1 MPARVDH
8 FVFTFDRL
16 SGQLTTSRPVVY
28 ESSSEAEEV
37 AEVNASEHAGALVL
51 ALTRD
56 QQTGDLLEAKVL
68 RVFGEFNMA
77 AVIGT
82 FGED

>member
-1 MPARVDH
+1 MSSRVDH
-8 FVFTFDRL
+8 FVFTFDRV
-16 SGQLTTSRPVVY
+16 SDRLTTSRPVVY
-28 ESSSEAEEV
+28 ESSSEAEE
-37 AEVNASEHAGALVL
+37 AAKVNASEHAGALVL
-51 ALTRD
+51 ALTVD
-56 QQTGDLLEAKVL
+56 QQTGDSLEARVL